1 MARELII
8 EADGGSRGNPGPSGF
23 GAVVKDAK
31 TGAVLKEIFEFI
43 GVATNNVA
51 EYSGLVAG
59 LTAANEIDPEAQI
72 HVRMDSK
79 LVIEQMSGRW
89 QIKHPDMRILAAQ
102 ARKVHAPNLVDYT
115 WIPREENSAADH
127 LANRAMDGAVTPNAD
142 PSQQV
147 NFMTERLTSGEAATT
162 FYFVRHGETV
172 LTNSRAFSGA
182 NGTNPSLNEIGFG
195 QAENVAREMAKIK
208 PDILIAS
215 PMLRTKQ
222 TAEAISEATG
232 LSIEE
237 DSTWLECAFGDWDG
251 FTFQEIKAKFP
262 VEAQLWLN
270 SSGYEPPNGESFDE
284 VGERV
289 DAAIDYVAAKY
300 VGKKVCIVTHNV
312 VIREIARITL
322 MAPGAAVFHID
333 ASPCSITTLSVWP
346 SDGLRVL
353 RTFSEVGH
361 HR

>member
-1 MARELII
+1 
-8 EADGGSRGNPGPSGF
+8 
-23 GAVVKDAK
+23 
-31 TGAVLKEIFEFI
+31 
-43 GVATNNVA
+43 
-51 EYSGLVAG
+51 
-59 LTAANEIDPEAQI
+59 
-72 HVRMDSK
+72 
-79 LVIEQMSGRW
+79 
-89 QIKHPDMRILAAQ
+89 
-102 ARKVHAPNLVDYT
+102 
-115 WIPREENSAADH
+115 
-127 LANRAMDGAVTPNAD
+127 MDGAVAPNAD

-162 FYFVRHGETV
+162 FYFVRHGETA

-182 NGTNPSLNEIGFG
+182 NGTNPSLNEIGFK
-195 QAENVAREMAKIK
+195 QAENVGREIAKIK

-222 TAEAISEATG
+222 TAEAISKATG

-300 VGKKVCIVTHNV
+300 EGKKVCVVTHNV

-322 MAPGAAVFHID
+322 MAPGAAVFHLD
-333 ASPCSITTLSVWP
+333 AAPCSITTLSVWP
-346 SDGLRVL
+346 SDGLRIL